1 MKVKIFTFGCTANQ
15 DNSSILASILKKHG
29 YELTNSNEDAEV
41 FIVNSCIVKGA
52 TQSKV
57 INLIRKLKQINKEII
72 LTGCMPLANY
82 KLAKSFNVKLLCHNS
97 LDKIC
102 ELLQDKKQEIITR
115 KNSSKLGYEKE
126 SNIIQIA
133 EGCLG
138 DCSYCA
144 TKLAKGQLYSFPEDK
159 ILQEVKK
166 LAKIHNTIRITATDC
181 GCYGLDIGTNLPS
194 LIKKIISL
202 PENFKIRIGMIN
214 PKYAKIFLN
223 ELIEI
228 YKHEKVI
235 KFLHIPVQSGSDKV
249 LKLMKRQYK
258 VRDFIEIVKKFRK
271 EIPEICIS
279 TDIIVGFPNE
289 SDKDFD
295 QTIELV
301 KKTKPDILNISKFSP
316 MPGTEAAKLKKLPS
330 QIVKERSKRLYELFV
345 ELKNGK
351 A

>member
-15 DNSSILASILKKHG
+15 DNSSIIASIIKKQG
-29 YELTNSNEDAEV
+29 YELTNSDEEAEV
-41 FIVNSCIVKGA
+41 FIINSCIVKGA

-57 INLIRKLKQINKEII
+57 INLIRRLKQFNKEII

-102 ELLQDKKQEIITR
+102 ELLQNKKQEIITR
-115 KNSSKLGYEKE
+115 KNSSKLGYEKDA
-126 SNIIQIA
+126 NIVQIA

-138 DCSYCA
+138 NCSYCA
-144 TKLAKGQLYSFPEDK
+144 TKLAKGQLFSFPEDK
-159 ILQEVKK
+159 ILEEVKK
-166 LAKIHNTIRITATDC
+166 LAKKHNIIKITATDC

-194 LIKKIISL
+194 LLKKIISL
-202 PENFKIRIGMIN
+202 PGNFKIRIGMIN
-214 PKYAKIFLN
+214 PKYAKIYLN

-258 VRDFIEIVKKFRK
+258 VKDFLEIVEKFRK
-271 EIPEICIS
+271 EIPNICIS

-289 SDKDFD
+289 SHEDFEK
-295 QTIELV
+295 TIVLV
-301 KKTKPDILNISKFSP
+301 KKTKPDVLNISKFSP
-316 MPGTEAAKLKKLPS
+316 MPRTEAAKLKKLPS
-330 QIVKERSKRLYELFV
+330 QIVKERSKKLHDLFIK
-345 ELKNGK
+345 LKNGK
-351 A
+351 T